1 VTKKGILSGLVE
13 VAYLRNPFKILSIL
27 LRKFFGIHI
36 AHLLLVFC
44 GYSNR
49 IPGKAEPKG
58 GDQMVHT
65 KILLVE
71 DERIVTKDIES
82 RLKILG
88 YPSPAIASS
97 GMEAIKKAAEYHP
110 DLVLIDIQ
118 LKGEMDGIKA
128 ARQIYD
134 RFGIPVI
141 YLMDDADEETLKD
154 DKVIE
159 PFHYVLKPCEE
170 FTLHVS
176 IEKAI
181 YKHKMEKL
189 WKSFDKQNLG
199 KEAR

>member
-1 VTKKGILSGLVE
+1 VTKKGILSDLVE
-13 VAYLRNPFKILSIL
+13 VAYLRNPLKIQLIL
-27 LRKFFGIHI
+27 QIKFFGIYI
-36 AHLLLVFC
+36 AHLLLVFS

-49 IPGKAEPKG
+49 ILGEAEPKG
-58 GDQMVHT
+58 GNHMVHT

-71 DERIVTKDIES
+71 DEKIVTRDIEN
-82 RLKILG
+82 RLKLLG
-88 YPSPAIASS
+88 YPSPVIASS
-97 GMEAIKKAAEYHP
+97 GKEAIKKAAEVHP

-128 ARQIYD
+128 ARQIHD
-134 RFGIPVI
+134 CFGIPVI
-141 YLMDDADEETLKD
+141 YLMDDADEEPLKD

-170 FTLHVS
+170 LTLHIS

-189 WKSFDKQNLG
+189 WRSFNKQKIENR
-199 KEAR
+199 AA

>member
-1 VTKKGILSGLVE
+1 MTKKGILSGLAKVTHS
-13 VAYLRNPFKILSIL
+13 RNPVEIQLIL
-27 LRKFFGIHI
+27 LRKFFGTHI
-36 AHLLLVFC
+36 AHLLSVFC
-44 GYSNR
+44 GYQHS

-58 GDQMVHT
+58 GEKMVHT

-71 DERIVTKDIES
+71 DERIVTREIES
-82 RLKILG
+82 RLKVLG

-128 ARQIYD
+128 ARQIHD

-141 YLMDDADEETLKD
+141 YLMDDADEEVLKD

-170 FTLHVS
+170 FTLHVC

-189 WKSFDKQNLG
+189 WKSCDKQNLR

>member
-1 VTKKGILSGLVE
+1 
-13 VAYLRNPFKILSIL
+13 
-27 LRKFFGIHI
+27 
-36 AHLLLVFC
+36 
-44 GYSNR
+44 
-49 IPGKAEPKG
+49 
-58 GDQMVHT
+58 MVHT

-71 DERIVTKDIES
+71 DERIITRDIES
-82 RLKILG
+82 RLRILG

-97 GMEAIKKAAEYHP
+97 GTEAIKKAAEVHP

-128 ARQIYD
+128 ARQIHD

-181 YKHKMEKL
+181 YQHKMEKL
-189 WKSFDKQNLG
+189 WRSFDRQNLG